1 MASHPMTSSQP
12 DSVQFEAAA
21 PHVTL
26 RNHFAHP
33 YDSAIAAARTCY
45 APRIIGPEEITDK
58 QRLQIGAAT
67 FFGGHHTVYQH
78 AHFEFGLE
86 NVSRQFVWSF
96 LHAHPFYNS
105 EQQSQRYVRLTHALA
120 YLPPETPS
128 FGAAEREIYER
139 AVARA
144 WGYYR
149 ELTTLLQGDA
159 KAILG
164 DIWHISPISHPKRV
178 QKVDRQ
184 AEKRAIEVARYVLP
198 VAAAT
203 TMVHTLSGI
212 VLHRLWRMA
221 AASDTPTEA
230 RAIIGEM
237 VARVRE
243 IDPQFFDRF
252 GNAPM
257 EQEEMPEW
265 SHAPIGSVRAVG
277 SAGLPP
283 GNAILPN
290 GGLQT
295 ANRENGVP
303 GSEAFAREFDAR
315 LAGRVSVLTDFSPQ
329 APRVVAEAYRAVLG
343 LTESACSDA
352 EAIDRLL
359 NPARNSYRLET
370 LNVGVHAP
378 IMRALQHANFTFAK
392 KISHTADSQDQRH
405 RMVPGSRPLLAL
417 TDTCDP
423 DFLTPML
430 IAGNA
435 SAREVY
441 ERAMADAWA
450 AKNEL
455 LDRGVPREIALYLLP
470 NAKAIRL
477 VESGSLLHLLHK
489 WTMRTCFNAQEE
501 IYQASME
508 EVEQV
513 RAALPEFG
521 RYLGPPCYIR
531 AGVAS
536 PICTE
541 GSHFCGVKVWQEFP
555 KIERRI

>member
-1 MASHPMTSSQP
+1 MAAHPMISPQP

-21 PHVTL
+21 RRVTL

-58 QRLQIGAAT
+58 QRLQIGAST
-67 FFGGHHTVYQH
+67 FYGGHHTVYQH

-105 EQQSQRYVRLTHALA
+105 EQQSQRYVRLDHALG
-120 YLPPETPS
+120 YLPPETPE
-128 FGAAEREIYER
+128 FGAAEREIYKN

-149 ELTTLLQGDA
+149 ELTALLQGDTR
-159 KAILG
+159 AILG
-164 DIWHISPISHPKRV
+164 DIWHISPLSHPKRV

-221 AASDTPTEA
+221 AASDTPAEA
-230 RAIIGEM
+230 RAVIGEM

-252 GNAPM
+252 DNAPM
-257 EQEEMPEW
+257 ETGEMPEW
-265 SHAPIGSVRAVG
+265 RQAAGDSVYPEPRG
-277 SAGLPP
+277 
-283 GNAILPN
+283 
-290 GGLQT
+290 
-295 ANRENGVP
+295 
-303 GSEAFAREFDAR
+303 EAFAREFDAR
-315 LAGRVSVLTDFSPQ
+315 LAGRVSVLTNFSPQ

-343 LTESACSDA
+343 LTESACSDD
-352 EAIDRLL
+352 EALDRLL
-359 NPARNSYRLET
+359 NPARNTYRLET
-370 LNVGVHAP
+370 LDVGVHAP

-405 RMVPGSRPLLAL
+405 RMVPGSRPLLVL
-417 TDTCDP
+417 TDTRAP

-435 SAREVY
+435 RAREVY
-441 ERAMADAWA
+441 ERAIAGAWA

-455 LDRGVPREIALYLLP
+455 LDRGVPAEVALYLLP

-513 RAALPEFG
+513 RAALPALG

-531 AGVAS
+531 AGIAT